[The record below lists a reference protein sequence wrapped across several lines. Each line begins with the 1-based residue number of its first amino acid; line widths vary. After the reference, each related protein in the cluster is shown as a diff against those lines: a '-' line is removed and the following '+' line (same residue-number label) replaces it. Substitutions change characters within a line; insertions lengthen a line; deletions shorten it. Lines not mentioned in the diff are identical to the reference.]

1 MDAALDLAGEFAG
14 MIRRTAA
21 TPLAD
26 WIGKAAAGGVP
37 ELAAFAAGLRAD
49 EAAVSAALTRS
60 WNNGPVEGQVNRLKA
75 IKRSMYGRAG
85 MDLLRARVMH
95 KG

>member
-1 MDAALDLAGEFAG
+1 LDAALDLAGEFAG
-14 MIRRTAA
+14 MIRRTVT

-26 WIGKAAAGGVP
+26 WIGKVAAGGVA
-37 ELAAFAAGLRAD
+37 ELVGFAAGLRAD
-49 EAAVSAALTRS
+49 AAVSAALTGPWS
-60 WNNGPVEGQVNRLKA
+60 NGPVEGQVNRLKA

-95 KG
+95 KC